1 MPQKRHVLFLCHD
14 QISSSISSF
23 CTFVADVE
31 SRVVVWLIGDELD
44 PDGWT
49 LTDHPLKRYLS
60 APTRVEQHHGAG
72 V

>member
-1 MPQKRHVLFLCHD
+1 MCYFCATIRSD
-14 QISSSISSF
+14 QISSGSF

-31 SRVVVWLIGDELD
+31 SRVVVRLIGDELD
-44 PDGWT
+44 PDGRT

-60 APTRVEQHHGAG
+60 APTRVEQHHRTS